1 MVDTK
6 GKSIRMSVTHSAVTR
21 ASDQFWHSV
30 TKRTLVGVWRFYSEC
45 ILAVAGLTVLEPR
58 NIASGRDALDRTEH
72 TNLSLC
78 LRHRNSE
85 FLCSLAFFSSF
96 LSKQENGWLARSR
109 AAECPT
115 DLATDLRQ
123 FTSTNQVQNLLT
135 SSCTIMHSTAC
146 NKLCKLQLLELSL

>member
-1 MVDTK
+1 MTICDRLLLCGSRLCT
-6 GKSIRMSVTHSAVTR
+6 SSNNA
-21 ASDQFWHSV
+21 
-30 TKRTLVGVWRFYSEC
+30 TLLVHLVR
-45 ILAVAGLTVLEPR
+45 LPR
-58 NIASGRDALDRTEH
+58 NIASGRDALGHTEH
-72 TNLSLC
+72 TNLSLD
-78 LRHRNSE
+78 LRHRNST

-146 NKLCKLQLLELSL
+146 NKLCYLQVLKLSL